1 MGISGLSVYILRWL
15 YARGNIGEKYTN
27 IRHVR
32 CAFPPKYRDMT
43 SINKL
48 LKELRKE
55 EMIMLHKKGT
65 CISLNPHRLKEIEMK
80 YILPPAVE

>member
-1 MGISGLSVYILRWL
+1 
-15 YARGNIGEKYTN
+15 
-27 IRHVR
+27 
-32 CAFPPKYRDMT
+32 MT